1 MTLAHLLLVSVIQGI
16 TEFLPVSSSA
26 HLALIPSATGWVD
39 QGLNIDIAAHIGS
52 LGAVILYLRQ
62 DLVLLVKGASKALT
76 MEANQDSKLLLI
88 LLVASAPAIAAG
100 ALLVQMDANLFRS
113 IEVIAWATLIGAI
126 ALLLADNFTLQ
137 LRNINDMTFKHA
149 LLIGCI
155 QILAL
160 IPGAS
165 RAGVTI
171 TGSLLCGYTRNEAA
185 RFSMLLSIPVILA
198 AAGFNAV
205 QIINEGEVAL
215 TKSAVVTVFLA
226 FLTSYVT
233 ISVMM
238 TWLRRASYTPFIIYR
253 LGLGLL
259 LLWWIYSGSAS
270 I

>member
-62 DLVLLVKGASKALT
+62 DLVSLVKG
-76 MEANQDSKLLLI
+76 EANQDSKLLLI

-171 TGSLLCGYTRNEAA
+171 TGYLLCGYTRNEAA

-238 TWLRRASYTPFIIYR
+238 SWLRRASYTPFIIYR

>member
-62 DLVLLVKGASKALT
+62 DLVRLVKGASKAFT
-76 MEANQDSKLLLI
+76 METNQDSKLLLI

-113 IEVIAWATLIGAI
+113 IEVIAWATLIGAA
-126 ALLLADNFTLQ
+126 ALLMADNFTLQ
-137 LRNINDMTFKHA
+137 LRNINDMTFRHA

-238 TWLRRASYTPFIIYR
+238 SWLRRASYTPFIIYR